1 VSPCT
6 RRGWIIFRCIASL
19 SGAPQPQPQQHK
31 PCFVATIYISSKIRF
46 FFQQSGSSLSP
57 EKNGCFFCKTCS
69 QHTKTLLSKHITL
82 LLMVKSQTNNSHRPG
97 CIEYSSEEEGEKQE
111 PQTKKTSSK
120 KGILEYDSDFDNIII
135 IENNSNLKWESRSR
149 SQRFAILKGLKQGL
163 LDEFA
168 KHRIEGDKAMNDFLT
183 SLKM

>member
-1 VSPCT
+1 
-6 RRGWIIFRCIASL
+6 
-19 SGAPQPQPQQHK
+19 
-31 PCFVATIYISSKIRF
+31 
-46 FFQQSGSSLSP
+46 
-57 EKNGCFFCKTCS
+57 
-69 QHTKTLLSKHITL
+69 
-82 LLMVKSQTNNSHRPG
+82 MVKSQTNNSHRPG

-135 IENNSNLKWESRSR
+135 IENNSNLKWEPRSR